1 MKQLIRRAL
10 AVACLGAAANA
21 AQAGVVFSNFAHGSE
36 SVSFGVNVPAGAAT
50 GSVNAGGFLAS
61 IDGGP
66 SFMAYCIDLFQTIS
80 FGASFGDYKVV
91 EGAGYPFANAHA
103 ADHLARLFSAGHVVT
118 DAVTEAAL
126 QIAIWE
132 IAYETSGSYALGSGS
147 ATFWGGSAQ
156 NSGALALASS
166 WLGNLGN
173 LDGSMRI
180 DVLASP
186 THQDQVFAT
195 AGIRLVPNAV
205 PEPATAALLL
215 AGMIGL
221 GAARR
226 RRHGN
231 VRPA

>member
-10 AVACLGAAANA
+10 AAVCLGTAVAS

-50 GSVNAGGFLAS
+50 GSVNAGGFVAS
-61 IDGGP
+61 IDSGP
-66 SFMAYCIDLFQTIS
+66 SFIAYCIDLFQTIS

-91 EGAGYPFANAHA
+91 EGTSYPFANAHA
-103 ADHLARLFSAGHVVT
+103 ADHIARLFSAGHAVNN
-118 DAVTEAAL
+118 AVTEAAL

-156 NSGALALASS
+156 SSGALALASA
-166 WLGNLGN
+166 WLGTLGYV
-173 LDGSMRI
+173 DGTMRL

-186 THQDQVFAT
+186 IHQDQVFAT

-215 AGMIGL
+215 AAMIGL
-221 GAARR
+221 RVARR
-226 RRHGN
+226 RGK
-231 VRPA
+231 VRSA